1 MSGTQSRLKEFEA
14 LRGLSIMLLLALH
27 SNVFDPVIFGAALS
41 DLGMFIA
48 SFLLGSFFFLAGF
61 FTEVSLSKSRRSAL
75 EFIWS
80 KFIRIFPP
88 YWFALLLFI
97 FVMGYSLNRTALVA
111 YAMNLQAVFAP
122 TFIKSVLTLWYI
134 SMLVVFYILYGS
146 MMLTTRSTVWLIGA
160 SAVIFILARWAY
172 LTKGFFDP
180 RFFQYYFMFLAGVLF
195 CRFETIREKLFKLNI
210 LIKVLLVVVGIAVF
224 QWALDVEYAP
234 TQIMFIATALFFMLS
249 LILLWLSIFQTGVGD
264 WKIWAWLS
272 AASFFTYLVHRPLW
286 YVIDD
291 IFGLEPSLPTVLIH
305 LFPAAIVALI
315 LGYFM
320 QLGYDRLL
328 TGLRLK

>member
-1 MSGTQSRLKEFEA
+1 MSRTQGRLKEFEA
-14 LRGLSIMLLLALH
+14 LRGLSIVLLLALH
-27 SNVFDPVIFGAALS
+27 SNVFDPVIFGVALS
-41 DLGMFIA
+41 DLGMFVA

-61 FTEVSLSKSRRSAL
+61 FTEVSLSKPQRSAL
-75 EFIWS
+75 GFIWS

-88 YWFALLLFI
+88 YWFALFLFI

-134 SMLVVFYILYGS
+134 SMLVFFYILYCS
-146 MMLTTRSTVWLIGA
+146 VMLTSRSTVWLIGA
-160 SAVIFILARWAY
+160 SAVIFILAMWAH

-195 CRFETIREKLFKLNI
+195 CRFEAIRDMLFKLNVF
-210 LIKVLLVVVGIAVF
+210 IKVLLVVVSIAAF
-224 QWALDVEYAP
+224 QWALNMEYAP
-234 TQIMFIATALFFMLS
+234 THAIFIVSALFFMLS
-249 LILLWLSIFQTGVGD
+249 MALIWLSMFQTGIGD

-272 AASFFTYLVHRPLW
+272 TASFFTYLVHRPLW